1 MHSTGVIIRPS
12 AYGVAASIERLAA
25 FVKSHGAT
33 IYVRIDQQREF
44 EKVGISIP
52 PFEFMLFG
60 NPSVG
65 AEIIGQ
71 NPLAAL
77 DLPLKIIAWED
88 KHGKVWLGYNDAVFL
103 EERHALKS
111 GSDSPLDLHGLI
123 IKALDIHV

>member
-1 MHSTGVIIRPS
+1 MNSTGVIIRPS
-12 AYGVAASIERLAA
+12 AYSVKDSIDRLEA
-25 FVKSHGAT
+25 FVRLHGAT
-33 IYVRIDQQREF
+33 IYVKIDQQKEF
-44 EKVGISIP
+44 QKADVNIP

-65 AEIIGQ
+65 ADIVSQ

-88 KHGKVWLGYNDAVFL
+88 KHGKVWLGYNAAVYL
-103 EERHALKS
+103 EERHNLKP
-111 GSDSPLDLHGLI
+111 DTNSPLDLHCLI